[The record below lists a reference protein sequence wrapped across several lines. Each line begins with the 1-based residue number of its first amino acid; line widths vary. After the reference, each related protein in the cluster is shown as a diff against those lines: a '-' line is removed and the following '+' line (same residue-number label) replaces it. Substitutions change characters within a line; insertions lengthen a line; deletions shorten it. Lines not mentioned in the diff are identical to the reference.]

1 MKASKFAV
9 PVGVALLC
17 VGSVAFADGDSDIYI
32 KNTLS
37 VTKNID
43 VAVGNSQ
50 NCDENKVFFKS
61 NQSVPAGGTY
71 HLEIKPP
78 RPKFACFRLS
88 GTTAW
93 LKESTKGGKD
103 YTLYIK

>member
-9 PVGVALLC
+9 PVAVAVLC
-17 VGSVAFADGDSDIYI
+17 VGSAAYADKDSDIDI

-37 VTKNID
+37 VSKNID
-43 VAVGNSQ
+43 VAVGNSA
-50 NCDENKVFFKS
+50 NCDENKIFYKT
-61 NQSVPAGGTY
+61 NQTVPPGGTY

-88 GTTAW
+88 GTKDW

-103 YTLYIK
+103 YVLYIK